1 MKNILALTKIKQSEK
16 IMVDWQT
23 VFVESLPKIFHY
35 FCYKV
40 GEIQSAEDLTAIT
53 FEKAWKTRQNFDP
66 QKGQAHAWIVGIAQN
81 VVADHFRRKAVEVP
95 LAYLPEAEQTL
106 SADDDLQ
113 RKLEFQSIWNIL
125 SQYPKRE
132 QELITLK
139 YGAELTNREIARI
152 TGLSESN
159 VGTILHRVVDK
170 LRTEWESKNE
180 R

>member
-1 MKNILALTKIKQSEK
+1 M
-16 IMVDWQT
+16 
-23 VFVESLPKIFHY
+23 
-35 FCYKV
+35 
-40 GEIQSAEDLTAIT
+40 AEDLTAIT
-53 FEKAWKTRQNFDP
+53 FEKAWKTRQNFNP
-66 QKGQAHAWIVGIAQN
+66 QKGQAHAWIVGIARN
-81 VVADHFRRKAVEVP
+81 VNADHFRRKPVEIP
-95 LAYLPEAEQTL
+95 LECMPEATQSM
-106 SADDDLQ
+106 SADDNLQ
-113 RKLEFQSIWNIL
+113 RKLEFQSIWKIL

-180 R
+180 RKFFV